1 MVPLLRAP
9 LHIIGYGTVATVIYF
24 YNAYQEHGFPVPG
37 NGDAELSTQTHL
49 YSEVF
54 RIKFDLRIMSVKD
67 FWEM

>member
-1 MVPLLRAP
+1 M
-9 LHIIGYGTVATVIYF
+9 ATVIYF

-37 NGDAELSTQTHL
+37 NGEAELLTQTLL